1 MASTRAKSLIPLLRR
16 SVTTSRTSTKAMR
29 GGMSPPMPPI
39 ARIPAPTE
47 NLVEN
52 HDCLFDDACAPEL
65 ALDFDSQNV
74 STAEGLLSWG
84 LAIGA
89 YITLFNVIKHVGQP
103 EVENPAVS
111 RAESDDICIPVEHHE

>member
-1 MASTRAKSLIPLLRR
+1 M
-16 SVTTSRTSTKAMR
+16 
-29 GGMSPPMPPI
+29 
-39 ARIPAPTE
+39 
-47 NLVEN
+47 EN

-74 STAEGLLSWG
+74 STGEGFLSWG

-103 EVENPAVS
+103 EVENPAVL
-111 RAESDDICIPVEHHE
+111 RDEFDDIQIEVPHHEPGFNPNAGALGKVP